1 MTIKEFFNSLLE
13 KKWTMEDIFYVFL
26 SSCIAGVIVTPLF
39 ALPVGLIVYYYF
51 FFDEEQNIKKQA
63 YQKGD

>member
-13 KKWTMEDIFYVFL
+13 KKWTMENIFYVFL

-51 FFDEEQNIKKQA
+51 FFDEE
-63 YQKGD
+63 

>member
-26 SSCIAGVIVTPLF
+26 SSCIVGVIVTPLF
-39 ALPVGLIVYYYF
+39 ALPVGLVVYYYF
-51 FFDEEQNIKKQA
+51 FFDEE
-63 YQKGD
+63 